1 MQTNYVDRLDPALL
15 RPGRIDTK
23 VEYHPAT
30 REQASALFL
39 RFFARPGTSTGTS
52 AMNSGSEKAAPLSR
66 SKLSEL
72 TDLAAAFASHVPPRT
87 FSTAELQGF
96 LLLCKNQP
104 ELARKNI
111 KGWVE
116 GELMQRKEKEHKE
129 EERKK
134 KEKEKRGAGGGGIP
148 DTMAARLA
156 AMYGFP
162 PTPTTPTPAYADSQK
177 QAGVVVVSGD
187 AADEEESESSTASAE
202 VVGSE

>member
-23 VEYHPAT
+23 VEYYPAT
-30 REQASALFL
+30 REQAFALFL
-39 RFFARPGTSTGTS
+39 RFFARPGTSTG
-52 AMNSGSEKAAPLSR
+52 SEKAVPLS
-66 SKLSEL
+66 LSEVK
-72 TDLAAAFASHVPPRT
+72 DLAAAFASHIPPRT

-111 KGWVE
+111 TAWVE
-116 GELMQRKEKEHKE
+116 AELMQRKEKEQRE
-129 EERKK
+129 WERK
-134 KEKEKRGAGGGGIP
+134 KEKEKRGAMGGGGMQ
-148 DTMAARLA
+148 DAMAARLA
-156 AMYGFP
+156 VMYGLPSVP

-187 AADEEESESSTASAE
+187 VVEEEIESSTTSTE
-202 VVGSE
+202 VVSSG